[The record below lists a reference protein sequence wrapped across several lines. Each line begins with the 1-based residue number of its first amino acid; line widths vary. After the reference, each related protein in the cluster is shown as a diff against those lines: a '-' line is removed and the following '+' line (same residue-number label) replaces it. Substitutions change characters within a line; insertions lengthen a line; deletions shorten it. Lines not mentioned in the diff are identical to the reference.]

1 MDNTNLNKK
10 IKIILIVICILS
22 CINVSTSY
30 ASVVENFNFKNITIE
45 DGLSQATVKTIFQD
59 SKGYIWIGTED
70 GLNRYNGYDFEN
82 YKHDEHN
89 KNSIINNY
97 VIDIEEDKNGYIWVS
112 TTNGLSRINTTNNE
126 IKNYYS
132 EKHDGKLLDSSLWKI
147 LSTAKGDIIVFW
159 NKRY

>member
-59 SKGYIWIGTED
+59 SKGYIWIGTEQ
-70 GLNRYNGYDFEN
+70 GILEL
-82 YKHDEHN
+82 DEDL
-89 KNSIINNY
+89 KLVDDYRDTIGKSII
-97 VIDIEEDKNGYIWVS
+97 
-112 TTNGLSRINTTNNE
+112 
-126 IKNYYS
+126 
-132 EKHDGKLLDSSLWKI
+132 
-147 LSTAKGDIIVFW
+147 
-159 NKRY
+159 